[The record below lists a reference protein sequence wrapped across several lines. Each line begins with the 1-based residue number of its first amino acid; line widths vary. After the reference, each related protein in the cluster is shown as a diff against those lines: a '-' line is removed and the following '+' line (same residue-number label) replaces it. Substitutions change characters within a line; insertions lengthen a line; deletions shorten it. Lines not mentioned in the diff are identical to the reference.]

1 MTNYTHKD
9 PQGPVEGHVPV
20 PAAMFPVGKQGLLTT
35 LEGLVQT
42 MRIRQWTKNVVVF
55 AALIFDVKFTQWRPL
70 AGTLAVFFLFCLVS
84 SAVYVLN
91 DLVDREADRSHPD
104 KRHRPLASGRLR
116 PSVAVAAMA
125 VLLLVAV
132 PAGFALG
139 TVPGAILVGYFLLN
153 VAYSFKLK
161 HVVII
166 DAVVVATGF
175 VLRVAAGAVVVQ
187 VERFSPWLYVCI
199 TFLALL
205 IALGKRRHELS
216 SLAAEAG
223 NHRAILD
230 EYTLPFIDQLI
241 GIITAATVVSY
252 SFYTFSAENL
262 PENHLMMLTIPFVV
276 YFLLRYLYLIHVHKL
291 GGAPDELL
299 FKDKPLFITAL
310 AWGLFSAS
318 ILYFSNH

>member
-1 MTNYTHKD
+1 M
-9 PQGPVEGHVPV
+9 
-20 PAAMFPVGKQGLLTT
+20 PAEHPSRMSAVLPAGQAGLVTT
-35 LEGLVQT
+35 LRGLVQT

-70 AGTLAVFFLFCLVS
+70 AATLAIFTLFCLVS
-84 SAVYVLN
+84 SAVYLLN
-91 DLVDREADRSHPD
+91 DLVDMEADRAHPD

-116 PSVAVAAMA
+116 PQAAVAAMV
-125 VLLLVAV
+125 VLLVVAL

-139 TVPGAILVGYFLLN
+139 TLAGGILLGYFLLN
-153 VAYSFKLK
+153 LAYSFKLK

-166 DAVVVATGF
+166 DAVVVAAGF

-276 YFLLRYLYLIHVHKL
+276 YFLFRYLYLIHVRKL

-299 FKDKPLFITAL
+299 FEDKPLLITAI
-310 AWGLFSAS
+310 AWGLFAAAV
-318 ILYFSNH
+318 LYFSNH